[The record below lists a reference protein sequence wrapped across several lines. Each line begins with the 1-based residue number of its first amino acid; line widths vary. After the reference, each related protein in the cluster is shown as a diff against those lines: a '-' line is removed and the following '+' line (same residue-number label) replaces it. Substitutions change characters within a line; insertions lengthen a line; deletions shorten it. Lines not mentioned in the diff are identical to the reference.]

1 MSIGTSLYGRPNSS
15 RVIEA
20 LIPLGVGQLYKV
32 ILDDTVDN
40 GAVGLAVAPRV
51 EESCLSRDSALV
63 GPRKMVREAMAEE
76 I

>member
-40 GAVGLAVAPRV
+40 GALGLEVAPRV
-51 EESCLSRDSALV
+51 EESCPSRDSALV
-63 GPRKMVREAMAEE
+63 VREAMAEE